1 MEIVDIFDSI
11 EKQCRK
17 NKNKNKN
24 MKIQEYRTLCIME
37 VVKIWKA
44 AI

>member
-17 NKNKNKN
+17 NKNTNL
-24 MKIQEYRTLCIME
+24 KIKEYRTTCIME